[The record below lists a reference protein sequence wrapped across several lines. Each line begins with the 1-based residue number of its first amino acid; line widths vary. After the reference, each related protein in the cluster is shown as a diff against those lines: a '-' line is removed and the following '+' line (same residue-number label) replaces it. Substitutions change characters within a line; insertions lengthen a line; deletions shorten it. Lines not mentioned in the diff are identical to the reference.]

1 MHEAAMHDENCF
13 LTLTY
18 DDKYLP
24 PGGSLDRAAFPLFMK
39 RLRKAIYPQ
48 KVRYFHVGEYGET
61 RNRPHYHALLFG
73 FDPVDKALFSVREG
87 FPVFT
92 SALLR
97 ETWPFGLHELGSVTE
112 QSAMYVARYV
122 QKKMTGSW
130 AKLKYGDR
138 EPEYGTMSRNPG
150 IGARWI
156 DAFKSEVFPSDAVVV
171 RGGLFMPP
179 RYYCSRVASSADGA
193 LLVDDV
199 KLKRFMSRKRD
210 EETVERL
217 AVREQVALAEEALA
231 REGGL

>member
-1 MHEAAMHDENCF
+1 MSESM
-13 LTLTY
+13 
-18 DDKYLP
+18 
-24 PGGSLDRAAFPLFMK
+24 G
-39 RLRKAIYPQ
+39 RLVI
-48 KVRYFHVGEYGET
+48 
-61 RNRPHYHALLFG
+61 
-73 FDPVDKALFSVREG
+73 
-87 FPVFT
+87 
-92 SALLR
+92 
-97 ETWPFGLHELGSVTE
+97 GLIIMLCYLGSILLIKRCLVCGKVFLSLRRRCKE
-112 QSAMYVARYV
+112 QNARYVGRYV